1 LQIQDWRKLE
11 REIDDDDDDDDDDE
25 EEEAF
30 EDFRAVGAA
39 AGAPIVVDH

>member
-11 REIDDDDDDDDDDE
+11 REIDDDDEEE

-30 EDFRAVGAA
+30 EDFRAVTAA
-39 AGAPIVVDH
+39 AVAPIVVDH

>member
-11 REIDDDDDDDDDDE
+11 REIDDDDDDDDEEEE

-30 EDFRAVGAA
+30 EDFRAVV
-39 AGAPIVVDH
+39 PIVVDH

>member
-11 REIDDDDDDDDDDE
+11 REIDDDDDDDEEEE

-30 EDFRAVGAA
+30 EDFRAV
-39 AGAPIVVDH
+39 APIVVDH

>member
-11 REIDDDDDDDDDDE
+11 REIDDDDDDDDEEEE

-30 EDFRAVGAA
+30 EDFRAV
-39 AGAPIVVDH
+39 APIVVDH